1 METPANFD
9 RSVPQNRLL
18 LAMPQDA
25 LELMLP
31 RLEPFTLELREIV
44 YAPMTPITQVYFPS
58 DGAISIL
65 AVAGTDESVEVGTV
79 GDDGFAG
86 IPLLFGIDREPFTAI
101 TQAPAKGLKMSAS
114 DFTELLN
121 STPAMRSVLLRYA
134 QAYRIQVGQASACNR
149 SHSLEERCARWLLQM
164 HDRAHLKDFILT
176 HDFLAAML
184 GVRRA
189 GVTVAAGNLQ
199 QAGLIRYKRGLVS
212 VLDRG
217 RLEAAACD
225 CYRIVRETSDA
236 LFPPEGRS
244 QQEEALAGH

>member
-1 METPANFD
+1 MDTPTNID
-9 RSVPQNRLL
+9 RAVPQNRLL

-31 RLEPFTLELREIV
+31 RFEPFTLELREMV
-44 YAPMTPITQVYFPS
+44 YAPMTPISEVYFPT

-65 AVAGTDESVEVGTV
+65 AVAGTDESVEVGTI
-79 GDDGFAG
+79 GFDGFAG
-86 IPLLFGIDREPFTAI
+86 LPLLFGVDREPFTAI
-101 TQAPAKGLKMSAS
+101 TQAPAKGVKMRAA
-114 DFTELLN
+114 DFVELTN
-121 STPAMRSVLLRYA
+121 SNAAIRSVLLRYA
-134 QAYRIQVGQASACNR
+134 QSYRIQAGQASACNR

-212 VLDRG
+212 VLDRE

-225 CYRIVRETSDA
+225 CYGIVRETADT
-236 LFPPEGRS
+236 LFPPQGESER
-244 QQEEALAGH
+244 EEVLAGQ